1 MSLEFSAEKLFE
13 RVIGSVIWIYLP
25 FYAIY
30 RLGRE
35 LIQEIFSNEEK
46 K

>member
-1 MSLEFSAEKLFE
+1 MNAEMLFE
-13 RVIGSVIWIYLP
+13 WIVGKTIWFYLP

-35 LIQEIFSNEEK
+35 LFQEIFSREENK
-46 K
+46 

>member
-1 MSLEFSAEKLFE
+1 MANEFSAEKLFE
-13 RVIGSVIWIYLP
+13 TAIGKVIWIYLP

-35 LIQEIFSNEEK
+35 LIQEIFSNEIK

>member
-1 MSLEFSAEKLFE
+1 MANEFSAEKLFE
-13 RVIGSVIWIYLP
+13 TLIGKFIWIYLP

-30 RLGRE
+30 RLGKE
-35 LIQEIFSNEEK
+35 LLREIFSNEGK

>member
-1 MSLEFSAEKLFE
+1 MANEFSAEKLFE
-13 RVIGSVIWIYLP
+13 KAIGATIWIYLP

-35 LIQEIFSNEEK
+35 LIQEIFSNEAK